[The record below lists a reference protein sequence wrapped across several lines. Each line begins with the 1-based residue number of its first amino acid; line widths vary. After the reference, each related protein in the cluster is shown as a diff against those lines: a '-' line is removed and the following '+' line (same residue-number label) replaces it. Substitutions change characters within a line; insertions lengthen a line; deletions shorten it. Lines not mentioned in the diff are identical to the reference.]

1 MTNEEKNTVRA
12 QVNAAAAQGAQ
23 KAAEAAKTA
32 TGWKKWLLVALAAA
46 LAAVALFTQVQC
58 TGLTPTQVRTVR
70 EVHTLFHALTDE
82 QCMFEV
88 EEWKK

>member
-1 MTNEEKNTVRA
+1 MTEEQKTQVRA
-12 QVNAAAAQGAQ
+12 QVNTVAEQGAKKAAAA
-23 KAAEAAKTA
+23 AKKA
-32 TGWKKWLLVALAAA
+32 TGWKKWLLVALATA

-70 EVHTLFHALTDE
+70 EVHTLFHVLTDE